1 MIQDTIY
8 VVTNE
13 WSSCNGD
20 HEFSVF
26 FVSFDLKKAVQSMEK
41 ERNLILK
48 ESYNIDS
55 IEEDTMRFFISD
67 DTLFDK
73 WDEIKICE
81 RLVTQRDFIVVSF
94 EYSGEK
100 FEERIYIDDVDLTHY
115 DTLWDWWFKSDNKKF
130 PDLNFELTANKD
142 DDGNISSDGM
152 YINVYEDEDSLQA
165 IKTINKVKWQHS
177 WIERKQNYVGK

>member
-55 IEEDTMRFFISD
+55 IEEARKNEDVTIEEDTMRFFISD

-73 WDEIKICE
+73 WDEIKS
-81 RLVTQRDFIVVSF
+81 VN
-94 EYSGEK
+94 
-100 FEERIYIDDVDLTHY
+100 DLLRSE
-115 DTLWDWWFKSDNKKF
+115 TL
-130 PDLNFELTANKD
+130 LL
-142 DDGNISSDGM
+142 
-152 YINVYEDEDSLQA
+152 
-165 IKTINKVKWQHS
+165 
-177 WIERKQNYVGK
+177 